1 MIIYQIVLFI
11 FMIIL
16 SSYCETSSGILCV
29 FSLWMIVSFLSYIVY
44 KKGKKMSIEERIYNV
59 NKYKYKEI
67 YYNNFGKLP

>member
-16 SSYCETSSGILCV
+16 ISYCETSSGILCV

-44 KKGKKMSIEERIYNV
+44 KKGKKMSIKERIYNV

-67 YYNNFGKLP
+67 YYNNFGELP